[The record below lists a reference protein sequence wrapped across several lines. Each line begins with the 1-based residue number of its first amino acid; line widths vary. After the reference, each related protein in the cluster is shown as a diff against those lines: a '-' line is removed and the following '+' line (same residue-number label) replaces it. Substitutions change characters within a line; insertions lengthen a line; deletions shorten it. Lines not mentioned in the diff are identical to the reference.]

1 MSRWKTCQRFMCGC
15 SARIVTNMRKLTWLL
30 VGSLCLSASPRIAQA
45 ELGEDSYLLHTQVPQ
60 DLFSRLLLWDKT
72 QREWRVP
79 RVGENPGQKAPIL
92 VVHLWAD
99 YCKPCRKEFP
109 MLRDL
114 AEAFGK
120 SHPGRVEFIFL
131 SETFS
136 STEMNRF
143 LNEEAAQMPK
153 TPLYYDGA
161 ESFAKL
167 VRANCPSGGLT
178 LPVTLLLDD
187 KRVVRQ
193 AIIGSMI
200 SQRGALA
207 AGISKLAQLRSP
219 SASSGLGTKSLY

>member
-1 MSRWKTCQRFMCGC
+1 MRG
-15 SARIVTNMRKLTWLL
+15 AR
-30 VGSLCLSASPRIAQA
+30 A

-60 DLFSRLLLWDKT
+60 ELFSRLLLWDKA
-72 QREWRVP
+72 RHEWRVP
-79 RVGENPGQKAPIL
+79 LIGENPGQKAPIL

-143 LNEEAAQMPK
+143 LNEEEARMPK

-167 VRANCPSGGLT
+167 VRTSCPSGGLT
-178 LPVTLLLDD
+178 LPVTLLLDE
-187 KRVVRQ
+187 RRIVRQ

-207 AGISKLAQLRSP
+207 AGISKLAQRAQRDP
-219 SASSGLGTKSLY
+219 SSTPGLGTKSLH